1 MQQVS
6 SNSVNTSESRDLI
19 SEESLIAFILQNGS
33 KAASDIA
40 SRVFDNDF
48 TSTLRQCIYRCCI
61 DVCEES
67 DIDSVLTNSLMS
79 KAKYLGIESVVCSKE
94 SIDYIDELR
103 SSPVANGEID
113 SIVRN
118 VKFWSVSRSLKE
130 RLLSSVNYI
139 DSLTGN
145 EGALDVISNTE
156 ESVFGFLPDFIQG

>member
-1 MQQVS
+1 
-6 SNSVNTSESRDLI
+6 
-19 SEESLIAFILQNGS
+19 
-33 KAASDIA
+33 
-40 SRVFDNDF
+40 
-48 TSTLRQCIYRCCI
+48 
-61 DVCEES
+61 
-67 DIDSVLTNSLMS
+67 MS